1 MTFFTFA
8 STAKWR
14 TVYRKQNENYIY
26 NITIESDKLDLF
38 THDEEV
44 LTSEPTGTIV
54 SFYNITDPELTVN
67 KLEAE
72 LIKDFC
78 WYLELN
84 KDNHYSIY
92 VDDTILDYSPLVVE
106 RDSKDFSVKD
116 INLSFSVDYVCW
128 AQKLSEYSKYYYLD
142 SNNITKEK
150 EYTTFNNKGD
160 SFYHSIYI
168 RSSLFDKFNFTS
180 DFVEEQLDIEG
191 NTIKHKKGIEY
202 RTMMNEVNRF
212 LFDKRRPF
220 LKKHVSKVIES
231 IDINSA
237 FPNSNEND
245 ILYRFR
251 KNQIEEVV
259 SCLYVAQPKIFST
272 NMNKEQK
279 KTFVRLLD
287 LIMES
292 GEVSSLFSILNEILE
307 LSSDERKELAEIL
320 NYSKLSN
327 ITKTIKLIQDRAKAV
342 EDLKQLVF
350 NDELNAKEVPH
361 LQKMIE
367 MHYWLFG
374 ESYNLV
380 TAAEPNFE
388 QALRAYLKHL
398 HKEYLNATVEHPDRL
413 KQMDIFAIRQNI
425 EKDSIENIVIEL
437 KHPRI
442 ALGETQLS
450 QVKKYMSVIMSQDQF
465 NASNMTW
472 EFYLVGNR
480 LNNNGYIESELEN
493 SKSHGERSLVFKNKN
508 YKIYVKTWSE
518 IFADFKIKHDYLLK
532 KLDIER
538 SKLQKEY
545 PNSDSVVSAQAENS
559 AIMQ

>member
-1 MTFFTFA
+1 MAQNVNVQITSDGIRNSLKRYNSVKSICEYVWNGFDANANHIRINTKTNQFGQISEVQICDNGKGVEFDHLPEKFKPFYQSEKVYNPNEKHLNIHGKKGVGRLTFFTFA

-231 IDINSA
+231 I
-237 FPNSNEND
+237 
-245 ILYRFR
+245 
-251 KNQIEEVV
+251 
-259 SCLYVAQPKIFST
+259 
-272 NMNKEQK
+272 
-279 KTFVRLLD
+279 
-287 LIMES
+287 
-292 GEVSSLFSILNEILE
+292 
-307 LSSDERKELAEIL
+307 
-320 NYSKLSN
+320 
-327 ITKTIKLIQDRAKAV
+327 
-342 EDLKQLVF
+342 
-350 NDELNAKEVPH
+350 
-361 LQKMIE
+361 
-367 MHYWLFG
+367 
-374 ESYNLV
+374 YN
-380 TAAEPNFE
+380 N
-388 QALRAYLKHL
+388 
-398 HKEYLNATVEHPDRL
+398 
-413 KQMDIFAIRQNI
+413 
-425 EKDSIENIVIEL
+425 
-437 KHPRI
+437 
-442 ALGETQLS
+442 
-450 QVKKYMSVIMSQDQF
+450 
-465 NASNMTW
+465 
-472 EFYLVGNR
+472 
-480 LNNNGYIESELEN
+480 
-493 SKSHGERSLVFKNKN
+493 
-508 YKIYVKTWSE
+508 
-518 IFADFKIKHDYLLK
+518 
-532 KLDIER
+532 
-538 SKLQKEY
+538 
-545 PNSDSVVSAQAENS
+545 
-559 AIMQ
+559 